1 MRPWTWCRRSLA
13 PTPFARAPA
22 PRRSRA
28 ARSPSTNNSRRPRL
42 PGSRS
47 PRTYN
52 PRRSVPSEAPMDN
65 PRRIAC
71 VASAAALVLIP
82 AAMAAQAIDPALY
95 GDMRWRHVGP
105 FRGGRTVGAAGVP
118 QQPNVFY
125 IGVNNGGGSET
136 TEYGRPP
143 APPVGD
149 QPTPSVGL
157 GPVGRRQPDKV

>member
-47 PRTYN
+47 ARTYN

-82 AAMAAQAIDPALY
+82 ASMAAQAVDPALY

-125 IGVNNGGGSET
+125 IGVNNGGGLKNT
-136 TEYGRPP
+136 CYGRYS
-143 APPVGD
+143 APQLGVLPN
-149 QPTPSVGL
+149 QPMGSGL
-157 GPVGRRQPDKV
+157 VSPFYPNIY